1 MLPIATYEDYQD
13 GQIIFEEGSHGD
25 WIYMIESG
33 SVEISRIVGG
43 EKAVIAVLEA
53 GEVFGEI
60 AFLSSVPRTATARAV
75 GETTVGL
82 IDRTFLD
89 AEYNRLSQHFQEIL
103 KILSMRLKKTTD
115 QLIEKSRHVEC
126 KSG

>member
-25 WIYMIESG
+25 WIYSIESG
-33 SVEISRIVGG
+33 SVEISKVVEGGRIIV
-43 EKAVIAVLEA
+43 AVLQP
-53 GEVFGEI
+53 GDVFGEI
-60 AFLSSVPRTATARAV
+60 AFLSRVPRTATARAV

-82 IDRTFLD
+82 IDRSFLD

-103 KILSMRLKKTTD
+103 KILSMRLKRTTD
-115 QLIEKSRHVEC
+115 QLLELKSQQLR
-126 KSG
+126 S

>member
-25 WIYMIESG
+25 WIYSIESG
-33 SVEISRIVGG
+33 AVEIS
-43 EKAVIAVLEA
+43 KAVEGGRGVIVVLQP
-53 GEVFGEI
+53 GDVFGEI
-60 AFLSSVPRTATARAV
+60 AFLSRVPRTATARAV

-89 AEYNRLSQHFQEIL
+89 QEFNKLSQHFQEIL
-103 KILSMRLKKTTD
+103 KILSLRLKRATD
-115 QLIEKSRHVEC
+115 LLLENKIYKVIY
-126 KSG
+126 